1 MTAERKRVMKL
12 RRRLPIVLI
21 ILCALTAAATHSVA
35 EPAIWIV
42 KGPHATVYL
51 FGTIHALAKDQSWHS
66 AKIDA
71 AIQQSQALWLEIAN
85 VDDPGAV
92 QPLVLQ
98 LGIDPSHP
106 LSSKLTP
113 DQRAKLD
120 KAAATLPGGEA
131 LLESMKP
138 WLAGMMLS
146 LGPVLQA
153 GYDPESAVELQ
164 LKPEFTKANKP
175 VKGFETAEQQIH
187 YFADMSDKAQLDF
200 LVSELDDA
208 DTAADKFKQI
218 VAAWYAG
225 DVEKLDALNNAD
237 FRDKYP
243 DLFQILVVKRN
254 QNFTAQIQEM
264 LKGDGVSFVAV
275 GAGHLVGK
283 DGVPAMLEKLG
294 YKVTRE

>member
-1 MTAERKRVMKL
+1 MKHN
-12 RRRLPIVLI
+12 RRLAAVLI
-21 ILCALTAAATHSVA
+21 IVCALVAGAGRAAA
-35 EPAIWIV
+35 EPAIWVV

-51 FGTIHALAKDQSWHS
+51 FGTIHALAKDQPWRS

-71 AIQQSQALWLEIAN
+71 AIKDSQTLWLEVPN
-85 VDDPGAV
+85 VDDAAAM
-92 QPLVLQ
+92 QPLILE
-98 LGIDPSHP
+98 LGMDPAHP

-120 KAAATLPGGEA
+120 KAAATVPGGES

-164 LKPEFTKANKP
+164 LKPEFTTANKA

-187 YFADMSDKAQLDF
+187 LFADMSDKAQLDF
-200 LVSELDDA
+200 LVSEIDDA
-208 DTAADKFKQI
+208 DSAVGEFKQL

-225 DVEKLDALNNAD
+225 DVDKIDSLNNAD
-237 FRDKYP
+237 LRDKHP
-243 DLFQILVVKRN
+243 DLFQLLVVKRN
-254 QNFTAQIQEM
+254 HNFVTQIQDL

-283 DGVPAMLEKLG
+283 DGIPAMLEKQG

>member
-1 MTAERKRVMKL
+1 MTRNRKLVAVVL
-12 RRRLPIVLI
+12 SFAAFFLSIV
-21 ILCALTAAATHSVA
+21 AHS
-35 EPAIWIV
+35 EPAIWVV

-51 FGTIHALAKDQSWHS
+51 FGTIHALQPDHPWQS

-71 AIQQSQALWLEIAN
+71 AIKESGTLWLEIPD
-85 VDDPGAV
+85 VDNPSAM
-92 QPLVLQ
+92 QPLILQ
-98 LGIDPSHP
+98 LGMDPGHP

-113 DQRAKLD
+113 DQVAKLN
-120 KAAATLPGGEA
+120 KAAAPLPGGEA

-146 LGPVLQA
+146 LAPVLQA
-153 GYDPESAVELQ
+153 GYDPNSGVEFV

-187 YFADMSDKAQLDF
+187 YFADMPEKAQIDF
-200 LVSELDDA
+200 LTSELNDA
-208 DTAADKFKQI
+208 DSASDKFKEL

-225 DVEKLDALNNAD
+225 DVTKLDDLNNAD
-237 FRDKYP
+237 FRDKFP
-243 DLFQILVVKRN
+243 DLFQVLVVKRN
-254 QNFTAQIQEM
+254 QNFTTQIQEM

-283 DGVPAMLEKLG
+283 DGVPAMLEKQG